1 MRDSAGIKLE
11 QAILHIVDSREANGL
26 TLSDLCI
33 DLGASE
39 NLNMM
44 SDYFTRHIQNSLKD
58 PTTKAAKFKTNT
70 FHDGDIA
77 QLCYDLIHGGL
88 DFIVGSQK
96 IARSLKELIEKDKRI
111 ALGNLAM
118 CSYRAHNYENR
129 KFIALIKLDPSD
141 AFRPIVKNDKSGK
154 KYIGFELERGMMPTT
169 KEKLQKCV
177 FVQSL
182 EPRHEDYDMM
192 LLDRQ
197 TEQEPAQFFTQDFL
211 KADLALDDRERTK
224 RYDAAMNAAINE
236 LRRIPEVTSEQNDAV
251 YSIFNGAIKQAKV
264 DIEQII
270 NSLPLDDKYKQIVTD
285 KFDKL
290 PDREFSPDP
299 EYVKAR
305 RKKIRFKGDRGLFI
319 SVNREDSSQVI
330 KSVKNPDG
338 NSDFYEIVIHTKSWK
353 EEN

>member
-26 TLSDLCI
+26 TLSELCI

-39 NLNMM
+39 NLSMM
-44 SDYFTRHIQNSLKD
+44 SDYFARHIQNSLKD

-70 FHDGDIA
+70 FQDGDIA

-118 CSYRAHNYENR
+118 CSYRADNYENR

-182 EPRHEDYDMM
+182 EPRHGDYDMM

-224 RYDAAMNAAINE
+224 RYYTAMNAAINE
-236 LRRIPEVTSEQNDAV
+236 LRTIPEITSEQNDAV
-251 YSIFNGAIKQAKV
+251 HSIFNSAIKQTKV
-264 DIEQII
+264 DIESTID
-270 NSLPLDDKYKQIVTD
+270 SLPLNDLYKQIVTD
-285 KFDKL
+285 KFKNL
-290 PDREFSPDP
+290 PDREFSPDSQ
-299 EYVKAR
+299 YVKTL
-305 RKKIRFKGDRGLFI
+305 RKKVRFKGDRGLFI
-319 SVNREDSSQVI
+319 SVNREDLSQII
-330 KSVKNPDG
+330 KNVKKPDS
-338 NSDFYEIVIHTKSWK
+338 NSDFYEIVLRTKTWK